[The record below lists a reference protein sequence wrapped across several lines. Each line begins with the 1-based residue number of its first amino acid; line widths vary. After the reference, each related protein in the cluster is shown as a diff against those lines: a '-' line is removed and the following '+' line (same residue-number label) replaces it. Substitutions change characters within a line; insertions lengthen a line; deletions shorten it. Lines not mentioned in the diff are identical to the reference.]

1 MSKVIINE
9 PADDQVSY
17 AQLDTTLWWLGD
29 EYIFVAKLSRQI
41 FVSFFKLGQKYDF
54 PLFSTSRNQKVIFN
68 VKSSQKSQLALSASF
83 EYLCYDYTAF
93 IRFI

>member
-1 MSKVIINE
+1 MMSEVSTRTEKINE

-41 FVSFFKLGQKYDF
+41 FVFFFKLDQKYDF
-54 PLFSTSRNQKVIFN
+54 SLFSTSRNQKVIFN
-68 VKSSQKSQLALSASF
+68 VKS
-83 EYLCYDYTAF
+83 
-93 IRFI
+93 